1 MILSVMG
8 LWISSFFVDADP
20 FFSSRGFLDAKSR
33 AEKLGCAISFIPPRM
48 FSVSRGTM
56 QDKVYVSQSFDA
68 DLKIDQI
75 LILMNISSFLD
86 RIEEAIYPLEAF
98 QKSKEFLDI
107 LARARKLG
115 CNIYIGPGNRFEI
128 HSDDRAA
135 GSSWETD
142 LRTKED
148 RKFALE
154 RFNSFLDDMAREKR

>member
-1 MILSVMG
+1 MG

-20 FFSSRGFLDAKSR
+20 FFSSQGFLDAKSR
-33 AEKLGCAISFIPPRM
+33 AEKLGCVISFIPPRT
-48 FSVSRGTM
+48 FNIRRGSTR
-56 QDKVYVSQSFDA
+56 DKVYVSKSFDA
-68 DLKIDQI
+68 DLKIDQL

-86 RIEEAIYPLEAF
+86 IIEEAIYPLEAF
-98 QKSKEFLDI
+98 QKSKVFLDV
-107 LARARKLG
+107 LSRARGLK

-128 HSDDRAA
+128 HSENREE

-148 RKFALE
+148 REFVLE